1 MDEEEF
7 LKCRI
12 LGFIAPEILS
22 EYLDFITRQCDDDME
37 RISRVARETFLAFPT
52 MPRMAEMLYEIDDEY
67 AIGYMCMFSAN
78 NPGVFP
84 RVVNDFLLFFF
95 NRFPPEEIRGRI
107 GRLMCVGPLKARILV
122 SPIATSW
129 CGSNRDLMRAQILS
143 ESPFSYERSL
153 AHQERWKPILLSW
166 GIIP

>member
-95 NRFPPEEIRGRI
+95 NRFPPEEIRRRVTRLSGAKPLGMCIFGSRI
-107 GRLMCVGPLKARILV
+107 ASSWIKA
-122 SPIATSW
+122 
-129 CGSNRDLMRAQILS
+129 NRDLVHAQIES
-143 ESPFSYERSL
+143 EPPDLHERL
-153 AHQERWKPILLSW
+153 CVHHERWKSILLSW
-166 GIIP
+166 GMIL